1 MSLIVRA
8 LLTKRCKGKGAL
20 IWKCPFPP
28 LLLHRERNLSA
39 VAAFPAFATVY
50 APSCGA
56 SGVRLDICWFL
67 LDPIYD
73 SDVAVLDSITHGTAF
88 QWTGITAEHFV
99 HLHAFIMG
107 GAKRC
112 GSEAIHLCGLP
123 KSDLKVPS
131 FCNRIGEYAAEERAD
146 A

>member
-1 MSLIVRA
+1 
-8 LLTKRCKGKGAL
+8 
-20 IWKCPFPP
+20 
-28 LLLHRERNLSA
+28 
-39 VAAFPAFATVY
+39 
-50 APSCGA
+50 
-56 SGVRLDICWFL
+56 L

-73 SDVAVLDSITHGTAF
+73 PDVAVLGGITHGTAF

-112 GSEAIHLCGLP
+112 RSEAIHLYRLP
-123 KSDLKVPS
+123 KPDFKVSS
-131 FCNRIGEYAAEERAD
+131 FCNRIGKYAAEERAD